1 MKRQLIFRQLVF
13 FISLYKLGNFYPLA
27 SFGSPRNQQIMNLL
41 CNTLFLYVLF
51 TLIILIMFVLY
62 PVPWKILV

>member
-41 CNTLFLYVLF
+41 CNTLSFS
-51 TLIILIMFVLY
+51 MFCL
-62 PVPWKILV
+62 L